1 MDRDGMASRNVA
13 RRVLDVPEILS
24 AVLSHNNQKGI
35 ARIACEFV
43 EDGITPRCCA
53 VWTEVT
59 HLEPILRVLAPLERR
74 GSGLTLST
82 TEGDLVRG
90 ISHSWQFT
98 L

>member
-1 MDRDGMASRNVA
+1 MASRNVA

-24 AVLSHNNQKGI
+24 AVLSHNNQRDCAHCMRVCRGWHHT
-35 ARIACEFV
+35 ALR
-43 EDGITPRCCA
+43 A

-74 GSGLTLST
+74 GSGLTLFDD
-82 TEGDLVRG
+82 EGDLVRG